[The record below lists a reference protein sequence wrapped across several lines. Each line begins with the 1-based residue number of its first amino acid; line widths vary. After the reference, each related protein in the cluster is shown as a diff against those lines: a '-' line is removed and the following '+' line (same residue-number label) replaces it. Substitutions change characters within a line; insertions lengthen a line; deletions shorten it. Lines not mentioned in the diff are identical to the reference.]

1 MDAEAE
7 ASILWPLDKKNWL
20 TEKTLMLWKIEGK
33 KKRGWQ
39 STRWLT
45 SIADSMD
52 NNLSQL
58 QEIVEGK
65 EPGMLYLVVGESNMT

>member
-1 MDAEAE
+1 M
-7 ASILWPLDKKNWL
+7 
-20 TEKTLMLWKIEGK
+20 
-33 KKRGWQ
+33 
-39 STRWLT
+39 RWLT